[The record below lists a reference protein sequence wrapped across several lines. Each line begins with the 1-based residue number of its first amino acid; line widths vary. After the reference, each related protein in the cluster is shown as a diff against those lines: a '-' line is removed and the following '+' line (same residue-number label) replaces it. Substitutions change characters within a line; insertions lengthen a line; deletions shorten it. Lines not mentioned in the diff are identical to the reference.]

1 MIGKAAVHRSRWLRA
16 LGFALV
22 PMASITSPFLAIPA
36 ITSQF
41 GVAGW
46 TAVAVGQS
54 LGASFAV
61 IVELGWSLTGP
72 QRVSRQGKMA
82 RERTLAVAI
91 LTKTIVLL
99 PLAAIAGAFSFL
111 LSVDFRWESAA
122 VAVGATT
129 FGLNNMWYYIGTASP
144 SKILITDAIPRLVCV
159 TSAAV
164 AIFAGGPL
172 LLYPLLAVLLPS
184 VISTVLVAVMEKL
197 GKSHLAG
204 MTAARLLLVI
214 KSQGTALSGRAL
226 SAIYISLPIT
236 LVSLVSPT
244 SLAVFSAVERL
255 QRIYMQVLA
264 AVPNMMQNWVGRS
277 TNKHQTFQLV
287 QRAIYY
293 NALFGLG
300 AGLAFTLALPLLT
313 QIIFAGIISVPI
325 ELGAISG
332 FLIAVVCT
340 SRASGSIALVALRRV
355 KTVMLSALAGA
366 AVGIPAILIG
376 ANFFGAGGALLGEV
390 AAEIVVLGVQLT
402 AIKGADPR
410 SPKGSR

>member
-1 MIGKAAVHRSRWLRA
+1 VHRSRWLSA
-16 LGFALV
+16 LGFVIV
-22 PMASITSPFLAIPA
+22 PMASIASPLLAIPA

-72 QRVSRQGKMA
+72 QRVARQGKTA
-82 RERTLAVAI
+82 RERSLAVAI
-91 LTKTIVLL
+91 LTKVIVLL

-111 LSVDFRWESAA
+111 LSADFRWESAA

-129 FGLNNMWYYIGTASP
+129 FGLNNMWYYIGTNSA
-144 SKILITDAIPRLVCV
+144 SKILITDAMPRVVCV
-159 TSAAV
+159 SVAAI

-172 LLYPLLAVLLPS
+172 LLYPLVAVLLPS
-184 VISTVLVAVMEKL
+184 AISTVLVVIMERL

-204 MTAARLLLVI
+204 MTVARLLLVI
-214 KSQGTALSGRAL
+214 KFQGTALGGRAL
-226 SAIYISLPIT
+226 SAIYISLPVTLVT
-236 LVSLVSPT
+236 LVSPASVP
-244 SLAVFSAVERL
+244 VFSAIERL
-255 QRIYMQVLA
+255 QRIYMQVLT

-277 TNKHQTFQLV
+277 TNNKQTLRLARQ
-287 QRAIYY
+287 AICY

-313 QIIFAGIISVPI
+313 KIVFADTISVPT
-325 ELGAISG
+325 ELGAVSG

-355 KTVMLSALAGA
+355 KTVMLSALAGS

-376 ANFFGAGGALLGEV
+376 ATLFGAGGALLGEV
-390 AAEIVVLGVQLT
+390 FAEIVVLGVQL
-402 AIKGADPR
+402 AAVKRADRWGTDGRP
-410 SPKGSR
+410 